1 MKRVLSGIQPSGAQ
15 HIGNYFGMMQK
26 MVAYQDNADL
36 FAFIANYHAMTSVQN
51 GEELAKNTFETAAT
65 FLAIIYLKEPWLVV
79 AAGLLSI
86 LGHMFP
92 VFLRFKGGKGSAVG
106 LGVLL
111 AMAPDVFV
119 LSIILVALL
128 IALTRYVSIA
138 SIFGSMATTLLMFLF
153 NKPLP
158 YVLVTLLATLL
169 ILYKHIPNMKRL
181 KNGTEP
187 KLGAQGHV

>member
-1 MKRVLSGIQPSGAQ
+1 MLKITLILLAGYFLGAIPFGVLVAKLFKVDIQKVGSGNIGATNVFRSVGAAPG
-15 HIGNYFGMMQK
+15 IAVFIL
-26 MVAYQDNADL
+26 DL
-36 FAFIANYHAMTSVQN
+36 LK
-51 GEELAKNTFETAAT
+51 GTAAT
-65 FLAIIYLKEPWLVV
+65 FLAIIYLIDPWLVV

-138 SIFGSMATTLLMFLF
+138 SIFGSMATTLLMLLF

-158 YVLVTLLATLL
+158 YILVTLLATLL
-169 ILYKHIPNMKRL
+169 ILYKHIPNMKR
-181 KNGTEP
+181 GR
-187 KLGAQGHV
+187 